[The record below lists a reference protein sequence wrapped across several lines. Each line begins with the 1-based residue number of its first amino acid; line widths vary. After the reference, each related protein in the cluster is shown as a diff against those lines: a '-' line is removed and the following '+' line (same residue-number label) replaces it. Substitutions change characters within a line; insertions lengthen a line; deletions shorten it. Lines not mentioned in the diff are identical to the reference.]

1 MSMNQVTMTAE
12 AFSKA
17 TRDAAELG
25 RGNLEAVAQSTQAYF
40 QGTQE
45 LSREAFALAQA
56 LTTQAIEGAKA
67 LAGAKSLKEAADIQ
81 ALFARAAFDRLASEG
96 SRLQRAAQ
104 QVIERAFVPLTQR
117 ATAAAPQT
125 ARPLAA

>member
-17 TRDAAELG
+17 THDAAELG

-56 LTTQAIEGAKA
+56 LTTQPNGGAKA
-67 LAGAKSLKEAADIQ
+67 LAEAKSLKEAADIQ
-81 ALFARAAFDRLASEG
+81 AGFPRAAFDRLAGEG
-96 SRLQRAAQ
+96 PRLQQAAQ
-104 QVIERAFVPLTQR
+104 QVNERAFVPLTQR
-117 ATAAAPQT
+117 ATAAAP
-125 ARPLAA
+125 

>member
-1 MSMNQVTMTAE
+1 MTQVTMTAE

-25 RGNLEAVAQSTQAYF
+25 RGNLEAVAQSTQVYF

-67 LAGAKSLKEAADIQ
+67 LAGAKTLKEAADIQ
-81 ALFARAAFDRLASEG
+81 AVFDRLASEG
-96 SRLQRAAQ
+96 SRLQQAAL